1 MIHYFIHDKN
11 GRIFR
16 AGTNTQDCVSRIA
29 AEENGTIRRHSE
41 PFEIGTHYWDSG
53 LVPYPPKPDQW
64 AEFDY
69 VTKQWVSN
77 ADTARAEARAKRA
90 KLLTACDWTQMPDAP
105 VNKSAWQAYRQS
117 LRDVTEQPGFPFEI
131 IWPTA
136 PK

>member
-1 MIHYFIHDKN
+1 MINYFIYDEN
-11 GRIFR
+11 GHIYRS
-16 AGTNTQDCVSRIA
+16 GTNTKDCVDLIA
-29 AEENGTIRRHSE
+29 AEEHGTVRYHHE
-41 PFEIGTHYWDSG
+41 PLPMDKYYWDGG

-77 ADTARAEARAKRA
+77 ADTARADARAKRA
-90 KLLTACDWTQMPDAP
+90 KLLTACDWTQVSDAP
-105 VNKSAWQAYRQS
+105 VNKAAWKAYRQS